1 MFAYIAGP
9 LYNEGERRFDE
20 LIDQCA
26 REAGF
31 QTYLPHRDL
40 GLFSS
45 PEDSSRLFAGDPD
58 RLIRADTVIANLDGM
73 STDAGTA
80 WELGYAYATGKRLIG
95 VRTDFRVHASHSE
108 TNPMISNS
116 LETIVHSI
124 DELREYLSAGK
135 K

>member
-1 MFAYIAGP
+1 M
-9 LYNEGERRFDE
+9 R
-20 LIDQCA
+20 
-26 REAGF
+26 
-31 QTYLPHRDL
+31 
-40 GLFSS
+40 
-45 PEDSSRLFAGDPD
+45 DPD
-58 RLIRADTVIANLDGM
+58 RLIRADTVIANLDGT

-95 VRTDFRVHASHSE
+95 VRIDFRVHASHSE